1 MVDIDLE
8 NIQMLTPK
16 DIDMVELSN
25 VKELNKENTYL
36 KYGLIIS
43 FLLIIGFSAYVMQKK
58 NDEKN

>member
-8 NIQMLTPK
+8 NIQILTSK

-43 FLLIIGFSAYVMQKK
+43 FFLIIGFSAYVIQKK
-58 NDEKN
+58 NDEKD